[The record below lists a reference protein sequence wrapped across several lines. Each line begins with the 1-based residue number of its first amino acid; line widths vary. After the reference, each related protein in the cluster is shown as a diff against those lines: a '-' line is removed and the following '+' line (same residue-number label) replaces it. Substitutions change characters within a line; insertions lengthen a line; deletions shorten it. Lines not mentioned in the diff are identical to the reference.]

1 MNKTSKNRRAER
13 GGAGAKLL
21 IVVAI
26 LFLIG
31 NAGINYIPVAYEGQN
46 FKQEMQTAVVQGLAL
61 PSGGAKPA
69 DAVKAR
75 IVKAA
80 RANDLPTDTFMDVR
94 QINNVIQARVY
105 YSKPIAVL
113 PLGVY
118 TYNYEFDHTATP
130 TGFMVKSVNQ

>member
-1 MNKTSKNRRAER
+1 MNKASKNRRSER

-21 IVVAI
+21 IVVTI

-31 NAGINYIPVAYEGQN
+31 NAGFNYIPVAYEAQD

-61 PSGGAKPA
+61 PTGGAKPA
-69 DAVKAR
+69 DAIKAR
-75 IVKAA
+75 IIKAA
-80 RANDLPTDTFMDVR
+80 KANDLPVDTFMDVR
-94 QINNVIQARVY
+94 QVNNVVQARVY

-113 PLGVY
+113 PLGLY

-130 TGFMVKSVNQ
+130 TGFMVKSVSQ

>member
-1 MNKTSKNRRAER
+1 MNKASKNHRGER

-21 IVVAI
+21 IVLTVLI
-26 LFLIG
+26 LIG
-31 NAGINYIPVAYEGQN
+31 NAGINYIPVAYEGQD

-61 PSGGAKPA
+61 PSNGAKPA

-80 RANDLPTDTFMDVR
+80 KANDLPIDAFIDVR
-94 QINNVIQARVY
+94 QVNNVIQARVY
-105 YSKPIAVL
+105 YTKPIVIL
-113 PLGVY
+113 PLGIY

>member
-1 MNKTSKNRRAER
+1 MNKASKNRRSER

-21 IVVAI
+21 IVVTI

-31 NAGINYIPVAYEGQN
+31 NAGFNYIPVAYEAQD

-61 PSGGAKPA
+61 PTGGAKPA
-69 DAVKAR
+69 DAIKAR
-75 IVKAA
+75 IIKAA
-80 RANDLPTDTFMDVR
+80 KANDLPVDTFMDVR
-94 QINNVIQARVY
+94 QVNNVVQARVN

-113 PLGVY
+113 PLGLY

-130 TGFMVKSVNQ
+130 TGFMVKSVSQ

>member
-1 MNKTSKNRRAER
+1 MNKASKNRRSER

-21 IVVAI
+21 IVVTI

-31 NAGINYIPVAYEGQN
+31 NAGFNYIPVAYEAQD

-61 PSGGAKPA
+61 PTGGAKPA
-69 DAVKAR
+69 DAIKAR
-75 IVKAA
+75 IIKAA
-80 RANDLPTDTFMDVR
+80 KANNLPVDTFMDVR
-94 QINNVIQARVY
+94 QVNNVVQARVY

-113 PLGVY
+113 PLGLY

-130 TGFMVKSVNQ
+130 TGFMVKSVSQ